1 MTQTASFSFEPV
13 VKTVSQGD
21 VVAVDVMMY
30 SGDTPVISSDVWISY
45 NPEVL
50 TIQNPQKV
58 DIEKG
63 PLFEN
68 VNART
73 IAPGSLYLYG
83 IQNSKT
89 STTPANGKIATVYFT
104 AQKSGQALLRFEC
117 VPFSKQTSQII
128 ESNSELTNIIH
139 CESTRSHTSTIT
151 VTSDSNVLGASTRN
165 AGISTTSILV
175 VGGLLAILIGLFVY
189 RYRKL
194 ARELDI
200 KP

>member
-1 MTQTASFSFEPV
+1 MTQIASFSFEPV

-45 NPEVL
+45 NPEL
-50 TIQNPQKV
+50 LSIQNPQSP

-63 PLFEN
+63 SLFQN

-73 IAPGSLYLYG
+73 IAPGSIYLYG

-89 STTPANGKIATVYFT
+89 STSAANGKIATIYFK
-104 AQKSGQALLRFEC
+104 AEKSGQALLRFEC

-128 ESNSELTNIIH
+128 ESNAELTNIIN
-139 CESTRSHTSTIT
+139 CESTRSHTSTVTI
-151 VTSDSNVLGASTRN
+151 TSDNSVLGASTSRM
-165 AGISTTSILV
+165 GISLVSMLV
-175 VGGLLAILIGLFVY
+175 VGGILAILIGLFVY